1 MDIIYLLGTS
11 QAFFLAIL
19 AFFKRNKSTG
29 DYMLASWLVFMGL
42 HLLYYY
48 LRTTGIIFQYPHLLG
63 IGFCFPML
71 QGPFMF
77 VYVLVMIN
85 KTGRLKL
92 DYWLHG
98 LPFIIFSLY
107 FIFDFYF
114 LSANEKIAYYEMQ
127 SSTPTTVSKLTELLN
142 VFLGPAYVI
151 WSLIKLRKHRK
162 NIGDNFSYTEQ
173 INLNWLNYVL
183 GGLGLVWLTVLIVS
197 VLGGFPVFSEGLEGH
212 IIYISVTIAV
222 FFLGFFGIRQQAIY
236 RHVQGIKENKKV
248 EKVRSPI
255 KNETLYKNSGLKK
268 VDSERYLKELFNY
281 MENEKPYLNN
291 RLSLKDVAEYL
302 NISVHHLSQVINEQ
316 LDKNFFDFVND
327 YRVTEVKNLLRDP
340 KHKQFTLLAIAY
352 DCGFNSK
359 SSFNSVFKKITGLTP
374 SSYVKLKI
382 S

>member
-29 DYMLASWLVFMGL
+29 DYILASWLVFMGL

-85 KTGRLKL
+85 KSGRFKPE
-92 DYWLHG
+92 YWLHG
-98 LPFIIFSLY
+98 IPFIIFSLY
-107 FIFDFYF
+107 FISDFYF
-114 LSANEKIAYYEMQ
+114 LSADEKIAYYEMQ
-127 SSTPTTVSKLTELLN
+127 SSNPTTVAKLTELLN

-151 WSLIKLRKHRK
+151 WSLFKLRKHKK
-162 NIGDNFSYTEQ
+162 NIEDNFSYTEQ
-173 INLNWLNYVL
+173 LNLNWLKYVL
-183 GGLGLVWLTVLIVS
+183 GGLGLVWLKVVFVS
-197 VLGGFPVFSEGLEGH
+197 VLGGFPVFSEGLGGH

-236 RHVQGIKENKKV
+236 RHVQGIKEKKKV
-248 EKVRSPI
+248 KKIRNPI
-255 KNETLYKNSGLKK
+255 NNDALYKHSGLKK
-268 VDSERYLKELFNY
+268 ADSELYLKELLNY

-291 RLSLKDVAEYL
+291 RLGLKDVAEYL

-316 LDKNFFDFVND
+316 LGKNFFDFVND
-327 YRVTEVKNLLRDP
+327 YRVKEVKSLLRNP
-340 KHKQFTLLAIAY
+340 KYKQFTLLAIAY
-352 DCGFNSK
+352 DSGFNSK

-374 SSYVKLKI
+374 SNYIKLKVP
-382 S
+382 

>member
-29 DYMLASWLVFMGL
+29 DYILASWLVFMGL

-85 KTGRLKL
+85 KSGRFKPE
-92 DYWLHG
+92 YWLHG
-98 LPFIIFSLY
+98 IPFIIFSLY
-107 FIFDFYF
+107 FISDFYF
-114 LSANEKIAYYEMQ
+114 LSADEKIAYYEMQ
-127 SSTPTTVSKLTELLN
+127 SSNPTTVAKLTELLN

-151 WSLIKLRKHRK
+151 WSLFKLRKHKK
-162 NIGDNFSYTEQ
+162 NIEDNFSYTEQ
-173 INLNWLNYVL
+173 LNLNWLKYVL
-183 GGLGLVWLTVLIVS
+183 GGLGLVWLKVVFVS
-197 VLGGFPVFSEGLEGH
+197 VLGGFPVFSEGLGGH

-236 RHVQGIKENKKV
+236 RHVQGIKEKKKV
-248 EKVRSPI
+248 KKTRNPI
-255 KNETLYKNSGLKK
+255 NNDAIYKHSGLKK
-268 VDSERYLKELFNY
+268 ADSELYLKELLNY

-291 RLSLKDVAEYL
+291 RLGLKDVAEYL

-316 LDKNFFDFVND
+316 LGKNFFDFVND
-327 YRVTEVKNLLRDP
+327 YRVKEVKSLLRNP
-340 KHKQFTLLAIAY
+340 KYKQFTLLAIAY
-352 DCGFNSK
+352 DSGFNSK

-374 SSYVKLKI
+374 SNYIKLKVP
-382 S
+382 

>member
-1 MDIIYLLGTS
+1 MLGTS

-19 AFFKRNKSTG
+19 AFFKKNKSTG
-29 DYMLASWLVFMGL
+29 DYILASWLVFMGL

-48 LRTTGIIFQYPHLLG
+48 LRATGIIFQYPHLLG

-77 VYVLVMIN
+77 VYVLLMI
-85 KTGRLKL
+85 KETGRLKL

-114 LSANEKIAYYEMQ
+114 LGADEKIAYYKMQ
-127 SSTPTTVSKLTELLN
+127 SSTPKTVAKLTEILN
-142 VFLGPAYVI
+142 VLLGPVYVI
-151 WSLIKLRKHRK
+151 WSLIKLREHKK
-162 NIGDNFSYTEQ
+162 NIEDNFSYSKQ
-173 INLNWLNYVL
+173 INLNWLKYVL
-183 GGLGLVWLTVLIVS
+183 VGLGLVWLTVLIVS
-197 VLGGFPVFSEGLEGH
+197 VLGGFTVFSESLEGH

-236 RHVQGIKENKKV
+236 RYVQGIKDDKKV
-248 EKVRSPI
+248 RKVRSPI

-268 VDSERYLKELFNY
+268 ADSERHLKELVSY
-281 MENEKPYLNN
+281 MENQKPYLNN
-291 RLSLKDVAEYL
+291 KLGLRDVAEYL

-316 LDKNFFDFVND
+316 LGKNFFDFVND
-327 YRVTEVKNLLRDP
+327 YRVTEVKRLLRDP
-340 KHKQFTLLAIAY
+340 EYKQFTLLAIAY